1 MWDSVDLFLGQRRP
15 QFRPAK
21 QVEERRPLSGVGEHH
36 VADVQARLAGD
47 DFDRVRRVD
56 RRALCSI
63 GLFSTG
69 PEALAFSEPESSV
82 QERLLRLLVVARG
95 LALRATLGRGQLD
108 VDSRAKVG
116 LRLCWCGRLPVL
128 TLFLP

>member
-21 QVEERRPLSGVGEHH
+21 QVEERRPVGRVGEHH

-82 QERLLRLLVVARG
+82 QERLLRLLVVARR
-95 LALRATLGRGQLD
+95 LALRAAARGGELD
-108 VDSRAKVG
+108 VAPGEAAG
-116 LRLCWCGRLPVL
+116 LRL
-128 TLFLP
+128 F